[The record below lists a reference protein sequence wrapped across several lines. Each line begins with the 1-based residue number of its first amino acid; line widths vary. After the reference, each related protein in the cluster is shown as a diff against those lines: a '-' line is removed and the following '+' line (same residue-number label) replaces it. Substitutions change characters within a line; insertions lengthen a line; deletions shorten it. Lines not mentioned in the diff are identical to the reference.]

1 MDGAFG
7 ALEAG
12 DPVMVGPYRLT
23 AKLGAGGMGA
33 VYLSHTAGGHSVAIK
48 TVRPELAENAE
59 FRRRFRQE
67 VAAARRVQ
75 GFYTAPVLDHD
86 VDGPQPWLATAYV
99 AGPSLAE
106 AVGKHGPLPVSSV
119 LLLLAGVAEALSA
132 IHGAEVVH
140 RDLKPSNVLLAAD
153 GPRVIDF
160 GIARASDATS
170 LTSTGVSP
178 GTPAFMSPEQA
189 AGKRVTPASDIFS
202 LGQIGVFAATGRG
215 AYGDG
220 SAHALLYRIVHET
233 PDLTGLPTELAF
245 IARCLAKDPAERPT
259 PAEVIALCQEA
270 SATPLRQ
277 SGDWLPAAIGAD
289 IPLRTP
295 GNAGAVGGQ
304 GGVTPAEMPG
314 VAGAVGMHGDVTP
327 VETPG
332 VAGTFGA
339 PGVAGATGAQ
349 GIATPL
355 ETPGVAGPTG
365 APTARPMHPAPVH
378 PAYNP
383 PQHPY
388 TPTQFAPNTHPNP
401 VPTAAPAPARHT
413 PRRAKTF
420 LVLAAVLVPLGI
432 WGSNL
437 MADAGDDSA
446 GNAPD
451 PKVSAGSTTSAAPPA
466 PRTYRDIDIPLDHFI
481 RFTDTPPKP
490 MNNGG
495 STRNTEES
503 DFYFFQ
509 GNDDELIGSVGRKVV
524 VLDAKE
530 QGTLQTCRTET
541 RFTRELPLP
550 QVPTGTRLCV
560 HSSAGHIALIT
571 YRGSSPASD
580 PSRYVTVDVTVW
592 KNAEG

>member
-1 MDGAFG
+1 MSGAFEP
-7 ALEAG
+7 LEAG
-12 DPVMVGPYRLT
+12 DPVVVGPYRLT

-67 VAAARRVQ
+67 VEAARRVQ

-86 VDGPQPWLATAYV
+86 VDSGQPWLATAYV

-106 AVGKHGPLPVSSV
+106 AVGRHGPLPVPSV

-132 IHGAEVVH
+132 IHGADVIH

-170 LTSTGVSP
+170 LTGTGVSP

-189 AGKRVTPASDIFS
+189 AGKRVTPASDVFS
-202 LGQIGVFAATGRG
+202 LGQVGVFAATGRG

-233 PDLTGLPTELAF
+233 PDLTGLPAELAF
-245 IARCLAKDPAERPT
+245 IARCLAKDPAQRPT
-259 PAEVIALCQEA
+259 PAEVIALCQGA

-277 SGDWLPAAIGAD
+277 SGDWLPAAVGAD

-295 GNAGAVGGQ
+295 GNAGPVEPQ
-304 GGVTPAEMPG
+304 R
-314 VAGAVGMHGDVTP
+314 VATH

-332 VAGTFGA
+332 VAGQLG
-339 PGVAGATGAQ
+339 
-349 GIATPL
+349 
-355 ETPGVAGPTG
+355 TPGVAGSLGSPGIAGPVG
-365 APTARPMHPAPVH
+365 APTPQPPTH
-378 PAYNP
+378 PAYSP

-388 TPTQFAPNTHPNP
+388 TPTHFAPTTPPH
-401 VPTAAPAPARHT
+401 PAPAWHPPHPR
-413 PRRAKTF
+413 PRRTKTF
-420 LVLAAVLVPLGI
+420 LALGAVLVPLAI

-437 MADAGDDSA
+437 MADDGDNSA
-446 GNAPD
+446 GNTPD
-451 PKVSAGSTTSAAPPA
+451 PKVSASPRASAAPPT
-466 PRTYRDIDIPLDHFI
+466 PHTYKNIDIPIDYFI
-481 RFTDTPPKP
+481 RFGDTPPKP

-509 GNDDELIGSVGRKVV
+509 GNDDELIGSVGSKVV
-524 VLDAKE
+524 VLDAQQ
-530 QGTLQTCRTET
+530 QGTLQTCRTDT
-541 RFTRELPLP
+541 RFTRELGLS

-560 HSSAGHIALIT
+560 HSSAGNIALIT
-571 YRGSSPASD
+571 YRGNSPASD
-580 PSRYVTVDVTVW
+580 PSRYITVDVTVW
-592 KNAEG
+592 RNAEG

>member
-12 DPVMVGPYRLT
+12 DPVTVGPYRLT

-233 PDLTGLPTELAF
+233 PDLTGLPAELAF
-245 IARCLAKDPAERPT
+245 IARCLAKDPAQRPT

-304 GGVTPAEMPG
+304 GGVTPGETPG

-327 VETPG
+327 FETPG
-332 VAGTFGA
+332 VAGA
-339 PGVAGATGAQ
+339 V
-349 GIATPL
+349 
-355 ETPGVAGPTG
+355 G
-365 APTARPMHPAPVH
+365 APTPRTMPPPPVH

-388 TPTQFAPNTHPNP
+388 TPTQFAPNTPPH
-401 VPTAAPAPARHT
+401 PAPDRPAPR

-451 PKVSAGSTTSAAPPA
+451 PKVSAGSTASAAPPA
-466 PRTYRDIDIPLDHFI
+466 PRTYRSIDIPLDHFI

>member
-233 PDLTGLPTELAF
+233 PDLTGLPAELAF

-295 GNAGAVGGQ
+295 RNAGAVGGQ
-304 GGVTPAEMPG
+304 GGVTP
-314 VAGAVGMHGDVTP
+314 

-332 VAGTFGA
+332 VARAFGA
-339 PGVAGATGAQ
+339 PGVAGS
-349 GIATPL
+349 
-355 ETPGVAGPTG
+355 TG
-365 APTARPMHPAPVH
+365 APTPRTMPPPPVH

-451 PKVSAGSTTSAAPPA
+451 PKVSAGSTASAAPPA
-466 PRTYRDIDIPLDHFI
+466 PRTYRSIDIPLDHFI

>member
-1 MDGAFG
+1 MSGAFEP
-7 ALEAG
+7 LEAG
-12 DPVMVGPYRLT
+12 DPVVVGPYRLT

-67 VAAARRVQ
+67 VEAARRVQ

-86 VDGPQPWLATAYV
+86 VDSGQPWLATAYV

-106 AVGKHGPLPVSSV
+106 AVGRHGPLPVPSV

-132 IHGAEVVH
+132 IHGADVIH

-170 LTSTGVSP
+170 LTGTGISP

-189 AGKRVTPASDIFS
+189 AGKRVTPASDVFS
-202 LGQIGVFAATGRG
+202 LGQVGVFAATGRG

-233 PDLTGLPTELAF
+233 PDLTGLPAELAF
-245 IARCLAKDPAERPT
+245 IARCLAKDPAQRPT
-259 PAEVIALCQEA
+259 PAEVIALCQGA

-277 SGDWLPAAIGAD
+277 SGDWLPAAVGAD

-295 GNAGAVGGQ
+295 GNAG
-304 GGVTPAEMPG
+304 
-314 VAGAVGMHGDVTP
+314 P
-327 VETPG
+327 V
-332 VAGTFGA
+332 
-339 PGVAGATGAQ
+339 
-349 GIATPL
+349 
-355 ETPGVAGPTG
+355 G
-365 APTARPMHPAPVH
+365 APTPQPPTH
-378 PAYNP
+378 PAYSP

-388 TPTQFAPNTHPNP
+388 TPTHFAPTTPPNP
-401 VPTAAPAPARHT
+401 IPTPPPHPR
-413 PRRAKTF
+413 PRRTKTF
-420 LVLAAVLVPLGI
+420 LALGAVLVPLAI

-437 MADAGDDSA
+437 MADAGESSA
-446 GNAPD
+446 GNTPD
-451 PKVSAGSTTSAAPPA
+451 PKVSASPRASAAPPT
-466 PRTYRDIDIPLDHFI
+466 PHTYKNIDIPIDYFI
-481 RFTDTPPKP
+481 RFGDTPPKP

-509 GNDDELIGSVGRKVV
+509 GNDDELIGSVGSKVV
-524 VLDAKE
+524 VLDAQQ
-530 QGTLQTCRTET
+530 QGTLQTCRTDT
-541 RFTRELPLP
+541 RFTRELGLSR
-550 QVPTGTRLCV
+550 VPTGTRLCV
-560 HSSAGHIALIT
+560 HSSAGNIALIT
-571 YRGSSPASD
+571 YRGNSPASD
-580 PSRYVTVDVTVW
+580 PSRYITVDVTVW
-592 KNAEG
+592 RNAEG